1 MVACWAPMSSAFARP
16 KGPVPRDSAPNGDE
30 PWVEQALALRD
41 AMNRREIP
49 AEAPAPSPAPAQTA
63 GTTLPTAET
72 QHSDRRG
79 RLRPGKLVSLRSR
92 LHGRV
97 VARSFRAV
105 DGAVIGLTVVGVLQA
120 NLAGGLLAASVAS
133 VAPYLLGALLLVWSL
148 GVLQGYD
155 LAPREGLTRHLVR
168 VASAFGVTAAGLA
181 AVLLPLHPAVAPL
194 DAIGAWF
201 CASFVALYALHA
213 TWWLMARHWR
223 RTGRLTPNI
232 VIVGATPTAK
242 RMIEAAAS
250 TGEAAVI
257 GIFDDRAD
265 RVPKTLAGVPVLGDT
280 QALLAHRV
288 MPYVDRIVITVA
300 PTAQNRVR
308 QLIETLRVM
317 PNEVS
322 LVMEVSDPTQQAQA
336 FSRIADTPLAR
347 VSGES
352 IDMNRAAVKRLQD
365 LAVGALA
372 LALGA
377 PLMLLVAWA
386 IKKDSPGPV
395 FFRQRRHGFNNEEIL
410 VWKFRSMRQE
420 ASDYAAVRQ
429 VSADDDRVTKV
440 GKFIRKTSLD
450 ELPQLFNVLAGE
462 MSLVGPRPHAVG
474 MKTGQTESARLV
486 AEYAHRHRMK
496 PGMTG
501 WAAIHG
507 SRGPVDT
514 PELVRRRVALDIE
527 YIERQSFWLD
537 LYIMA
542 MTIPCLLGD
551 TDAVR

>member
-1 MVACWAPMSSAFARP
+1 MVSAL
-16 KGPVPRDSAPNGDE
+16 PRRKSAEPRGDE

-41 AMNRREIP
+41 AVNRREIP
-49 AEAPAPSPAPAQTA
+49 EPVGAEAALPSP
-63 GTTLPTAET
+63 ET
-72 QHSDRRG
+72 HNGDRRG
-79 RLRPGKLVSLRSR
+79 RLRPNRLVSLRSR
-92 LHGRV
+92 LHGRTV
-97 VARSFRAV
+97 SRSFRAI
-105 DGAVIGLTVVGVLQA
+105 DGTAIGLSLIAVVNA
-120 NLAGGLLAASVAS
+120 TSPGGLFAASVGAVS
-133 VAPYLLGALLLVWSL
+133 PFLLGALLLVWSL
-148 GVLQGYD
+148 GVLQGYN
-155 LAPREGLTRHLVR
+155 LGPREGLARHLTR
-168 VASAFGVTAAGLA
+168 VAGAFAVTAAGLA
-181 AVLLPLHPAVAPL
+181 AVLIPLRPPVVSL
-194 DAIGAWF
+194 DAMGAWF
-201 CASFVALYALHA
+201 CASFVTLYALHT

-223 RTGRLTPNI
+223 RNGKLTPNI
-232 VIVGATPTAK
+232 VIVGATPAA
-242 RMIEAAAS
+242 RRLIEAAAS

-280 QALLAHRV
+280 EALLAHRV
-288 MPYVDRIVITVA
+288 MPYVDRIIITVQ
-300 PTAQNRVR
+300 PSAQNRVR
-308 QLIETLRVM
+308 ELISRLRVM

-322 LVMEVSDPTQQAQA
+322 LVMEVADPETSTQTL
-336 FSRIADTPLAR
+336 SRLADTPLAR

-352 IDMNRAAVKRLQD
+352 VDMNKAAAKRLQD
-365 LAVGALA
+365 LAVGSLA
-372 LALGA
+372 LVLGA
-377 PLMLLVAWA
+377 PLMLAVAAA
-386 IKKDSPGPV
+386 IKLDSPGPV

-429 VSADDDRVTKV
+429 VSADDDRVTRV
-440 GKFIRKTSLD
+440 GRFIRKTSLD

-486 AEYAHRHRMK
+486 AEYAHRHRQK

-551 TDAVR
+551 SETVR